1 MLLTYTLGIQN
12 RATQDIDFLVKGLTI
27 DAVQI
32 KDILSTIISGADT
45 SGVWFEVL
53 NDSDN
58 IRLDDKYGGVR
69 YYIIGHLSNIRVP
82 FAIDIATGDPIY
94 PDAKVEL
101 YTTILNDDIQLRLYP
116 LESVLAE
123 KLQTILARAEN
134 NSRSKD
140 FYDIYTIMRNNE
152 KQVDI
157 DALKVS
163 VALTFAYRKTH
174 ILKNTALDIVCQI
187 DDNDEIKSRWKR
199 YQKKSPYAKDIG
211 FENVIDEIKRLIEM
225 VL

>member
-1 MLLTYTLGIQN
+1 
-12 RATQDIDFLVKGLTI
+12 
-27 DAVQI
+27 
-32 KDILSTIISGADT
+32 
-45 SGVWFEVL
+45 
-53 NDSDN
+53 
-58 IRLDDKYGGVR
+58 
-69 YYIIGHLSNIRVP
+69 
-82 FAIDIATGDPIY
+82 
-94 PDAKVEL
+94 
-101 YTTILNDDIQLRLYP
+101 
-116 LESVLAE
+116 
-123 KLQTILARAEN
+123 
-134 NSRSKD
+134 
-140 FYDIYTIMRNNE
+140 MRNNE

-211 FENVIDEIKRLIEM
+211 FENVIDEIKRLIEI